1 MIPVILSGGAGTRL
15 WPLSRSLHP
24 KQFHALTG
32 STTLIQQTALRLKDA
47 GYASPPLVLCNEDHR
62 FMVAGQ
68 LEEVGITPSNIILEP
83 VARGTAPAIATAATL
98 VEAQHGDDVMAVFP
112 ADHVI
117 ADNDAFKTALDQAVA
132 LASEDHLVTF
142 GITPQS
148 AHTGYGY
155 IRLKGELEKGVGQ
168 VDEFVEKPDAAT
180 AQAYLDHGGYFWN
193 GGMFVFKAS
202 TMLKAFAE
210 HAPDMLATC
219 STAVSNAQ
227 PDGYFLRLEK
237 SSFESAPADSIDYAV
252 MEKASRTMMVSLDAG
267 WGDIGSW
274 ASLWESLDKDERNNA
289 SQGDVILNDTDDSLV
304 IAERGLV
311 ATIGVDNLMIVDTP
325 DALLVAKRDHGGE
338 LKQLVADLTTQ
349 GRAEVQH
356 HRRVYRPWGSFEAVD
371 QGARFQ
377 VKRIVVDPGKKLSLQ
392 RHQHRAEH
400 WVVVHGRAQVTV
412 GEETFILEE
421 NQSTYIPPGTIH
433 RLANP
438 KDRPLE
444 IIEVQSGDYLGE
456 DDIERLE
463 DDYNRNNED

>member
-1 MIPVILSGGAGTRL
+1 
-15 WPLSRSLHP
+15 
-24 KQFHALTG
+24 
-32 STTLIQQTALRLKDA
+32 
-47 GYASPPLVLCNEDHR
+47 
-62 FMVAGQ
+62 MVAGQ
-68 LEEVGITPSNIILEP
+68 LDEVGISPSSIILEP
-83 VARGTAPAIATAATL
+83 VARGTAPAIAVAAKL
-98 VEAQHGDDVMAVFP
+98 VEAQHNDDVMAVFP

-117 ADNDAFKTALDQAVA
+117 ADNDAFKAALDHAVA
-132 LASEDHLVTF
+132 LANEGHLVTF
-142 GITPQS
+142 GITPRS

-168 VDEFVEKPDAAT
+168 IDEFVEKPDAIT

-202 TMLKAFAE
+202 AMLEAFAE
-210 HAPDMLATC
+210 HAPDVLAAC
-219 STAVSNAQ
+219 NMAVSDAQ
-227 PDGYFLRLEK
+227 PDGYFLHLEK
-237 SSFESAPADSIDYAV
+237 SSFESTPADSIDYAV
-252 MEKASRTMMVSLDAG
+252 MEKASRTMMVPLNAG

-274 ASLWESLDKDERNNA
+274 ASLWESLDKDEHNNA
-289 SQGDVILNDTDDSLV
+289 SRGDVILNDTDDSLV
-304 IAERGLV
+304 ISERGLV
-311 ATIGVDNLMIVDTP
+311 ATMGVSNLVIVDTP

-338 LKQLVADLTTQ
+338 LKQLVGDLATQ
-349 GRAEVQH
+349 DRIEVQH
-356 HRRVYRPWGSFEAVD
+356 HRRVYRPWGSFEAID
-371 QGARFQ
+371 QGPRFQ

-400 WVVVHGRAQVTV
+400 WVVVNGQAQVTV

-463 DDYNRNNED
+463 DDYNRKNQD

>member
-32 STTLIQQTALRLKDA
+32 KKTLIQQTALRLKDA
-47 GYASPPLVLCNEDHR
+47 GYANPPLVLCNEDHR

-68 LEEVGITPSNIILEP
+68 LDEVGISPSSIILEP
-83 VARGTAPAIATAATL
+83 VARGTAPAIAVAAKL
-98 VEAQHGDDVMAVFP
+98 VEAQHNDDVMAVFP

-117 ADNDAFKTALDQAVA
+117 ADNDVFRAALDQAVA
-132 LASEDHLVTF
+132 LASEGHLVTF

-168 VDEFVEKPDAAT
+168 VDKFVEKPDAIT

-202 TMLKAFAE
+202 AMLEAFAE
-210 HAPDMLATC
+210 YAPDVLVACNM
-219 STAVSNAQ
+219 AVSGAQ
-227 PDGYFLRLEK
+227 SDGYFLHLEK
-237 SSFESAPADSIDYAV
+237 SSFESTPANSIDYAV
-252 MEKASRTMMVSLDAG
+252 MEKASRTMMVLLNAG

-289 SQGDVILNDTDDSLV
+289 SQGDVILNDTDNSLV
-304 IAERGLV
+304 ISERGLV
-311 ATIGVDNLMIVDTP
+311 ATIGVNNLVIVDTP
-325 DALLVAKRDHGGE
+325 DALLVAKRDHSSE
-338 LKQLVADLTTQ
+338 LKQLVGGLTTQ
-349 GRAEVQH
+349 GRPEVQH
-356 HRRVYRPWGSFEAVD
+356 HRRVYRPWGSFEAID
-371 QGARFQ
+371 QGPRFQ
-377 VKRIVVDPGKKLSLQ
+377 VKRIVVDPGKQLSLQ

-400 WVVVHGRAQVTV
+400 WVVVRGQAQVTV
-412 GEETFILEE
+412 GEEIFILEE

-433 RLANP
+433 RLENP
-438 KDRPLE
+438 KDMPLE

-463 DDYNRNNED
+463 DDYNRKNED

>member
-1 MIPVILSGGAGTRL
+1 
-15 WPLSRSLHP
+15 
-24 KQFHALTG
+24 
-32 STTLIQQTALRLKDA
+32 
-47 GYASPPLVLCNEDHR
+47 
-62 FMVAGQ
+62 MVAGQ
-68 LEEVGITPSNIILEP
+68 LDEVGISPSSIILEP
-83 VARGTAPAIATAATL
+83 VARGTAPAIAVAAKL
-98 VEAQHGDDVMAVFP
+98 VEAQHNDDVMAVFP

-117 ADNDAFKTALDQAVA
+117 ADNDAFKAALDHAVA
-132 LASEDHLVTF
+132 LANEGHLVTF
-142 GITPQS
+142 GITPRS

-168 VDEFVEKPDAAT
+168 IDEFVEKPDAIT

-202 TMLKAFAE
+202 AMLEAFSE
-210 HAPDMLATC
+210 HAPDVLAAC
-219 STAVSNAQ
+219 STAVSDAQ
-227 PDGYFLRLEK
+227 PDGYFLHLEK
-237 SSFESAPADSIDYAV
+237 SSFESTPADSIDYAV
-252 MEKASRTMMVSLDAG
+252 MEKASRTMMVPLNAG

-274 ASLWESLDKDERNNA
+274 ASLWESLDKDEHNNA
-289 SQGDVILNDTDDSLV
+289 SRGDVILNDTDDSLV
-304 IAERGLV
+304 ISERGLV
-311 ATIGVDNLMIVDTP
+311 ATMGVSNLVIVDTP

-338 LKQLVADLTTQ
+338 LKQLVGDLATQ
-349 GRAEVQH
+349 DRIEVQH
-356 HRRVYRPWGSFEAVD
+356 HRRVYRPWGSFEAID
-371 QGARFQ
+371 QGPRFQ

-400 WVVVHGRAQVTV
+400 WVVVRGQAQVTV

-463 DDYNRNNED
+463 DDYNRKNQD

>member
-68 LEEVGITPSNIILEP
+68 LDEVGVSPSSIILEP
-83 VARGTAPAIATAATL
+83 VARGTAPAIATAAKL

-132 LASEDHLVTF
+132 LASEGHLVTF

-168 VDEFVEKPDAAT
+168 VDEFVEKPDAIT

-210 HAPDMLATC
+210 HAPDVLAAC
-219 STAVSNAQ
+219 STAVSGAQ
-227 PDGYFLRLEK
+227 SDGYFLHLEK
-237 SSFESAPADSIDYAV
+237 SSFESAPENSIDYAV
-252 MEKASRTMMVSLDAG
+252 MEKASRTMMVPLDAG
-267 WGDIGSW
+267 WGDVGSW

-289 SQGDVILNDTDDSLV
+289 SQGDVILNDT
-304 IAERGLV
+304 
-311 ATIGVDNLMIVDTP
+311 
-325 DALLVAKRDHGGE
+325 
-338 LKQLVADLTTQ
+338 
-349 GRAEVQH
+349 
-356 HRRVYRPWGSFEAVD
+356 
-371 QGARFQ
+371 
-377 VKRIVVDPGKKLSLQ
+377 
-392 RHQHRAEH
+392 
-400 WVVVHGRAQVTV
+400 
-412 GEETFILEE
+412 
-421 NQSTYIPPGTIH
+421 
-433 RLANP
+433 
-438 KDRPLE
+438 
-444 IIEVQSGDYLGE
+444 
-456 DDIERLE
+456 
-463 DDYNRNNED
+463 